1 MRTVA
6 GIPVRVKDLRVVNAS
21 SSSIRFAWSPLMGS
35 DKGGGGDMQVEYIV
49 EVVSTEREGSG
60 FAMSFPDMDPF
71 RVENAAL
78 ELRALPANML
88 FQVRVSAANSAALV
102 GPASAIVSG
111 RTLPTLAQAVA
122 APDFEYSE
130 GKLTLSW
137 QSLADQQA
145 AGGMPID
152 SFRIYQRRRDE
163 TAFSAILEVPG
174 NGVFNSMIKANIS
187 STSAGYSYEYRVSVV
202 TGAGEGPLSPASP
215 PVVSPL
221 LPPMPSPTVVL
232 TYPADGLS
240 ATAFVSWPPAAAGF
254 AARGFVVSLQ
264 DRFVGPDTP
273 FDPGIQVLHRNLTFA
288 NLTLGKLYAVRVQ
301 ALSSQPGIR
310 SEVSDA
316 VVFETRDI
324 SVPTSVRLSVYA
336 DTTLY
341 VQVVFVWVSPFFWA
355 LSLYAGLFLHVQVSF
370 CLPTAVRYEPVP
382 EPHAPVSHE
391 EHSLA
396 GCLQWVAPLNY
407 EQVSV
412 HVNVHF

>member
-1 MRTVA
+1 M
-6 GIPVRVKDLRVVNAS
+6 
-21 SSSIRFAWSPLMGS
+21 
-35 DKGGGGDMQVEYIV
+35 
-49 EVVSTEREGSG
+49 
-60 FAMSFPDMDPF
+60 
-71 RVENAAL
+71 
-78 ELRALPANML
+78 
-88 FQVRVSAANSAALV
+88 
-102 GPASAIVSG
+102 
-111 RTLPTLAQAVA
+111 
-122 APDFEYSE
+122 
-130 GKLTLSW
+130 
-137 QSLADQQA
+137 
-145 AGGMPID
+145 
-152 SFRIYQRRRDE
+152 
-163 TAFSAILEVPG
+163 
-174 NGVFNSMIKANIS
+174 
-187 STSAGYSYEYRVSVV
+187 
-202 TGAGEGPLSPASP
+202 
-215 PVVSPL
+215 
-221 LPPMPSPTVVL
+221 
-232 TYPADGLS
+232 
-240 ATAFVSWPPAAAGF
+240 
-254 AARGFVVSLQ
+254 
-264 DRFVGPDTP
+264 
-273 FDPGIQVLHRNLTFA
+273 
-288 NLTLGKLYAVRVQ
+288 Q